1 MQRGDGAH
9 VRTVLRRR
17 FGLRRWRI
25 RNFRREMERVTLHAA
40 IFLHA
45 DKRALST
52 AEILLDDER
61 GRAAKGDMQR
71 VTVAGGV
78 QIWRRNA
85 GRIIAELIV
94 RARHR
99 VDMARRRSG
108 DEVKKIERV
117 ATAVF
122 HNKGDGVVHFLFVYV
137 AVFVYGREGG
147 DRKLLDLATALPSWS
162 FKRIVML
169 SGKKSV

>member
-1 MQRGDGAH
+1 MQRDDGAH

-61 GRAAKGDMQR
+61 GRAAKGDVQR

-78 QIWRRNA
+78 QTRRRNA
-85 GRIIAELIV
+85 GRI
-94 RARHR
+94 
-99 VDMARRRSG
+99 SQ
-108 DEVKKIERV
+108 
-117 ATAVF
+117 
-122 HNKGDGVVHFLFVYV
+122 N
-137 AVFVYGREGG
+137 
-147 DRKLLDLATALPSWS
+147 
-162 FKRIVML
+162 
-169 SGKKSV
+169 

>member
-1 MQRGDGAH
+1 MTLQNDFHAMVEYASKAPSGHNTQPWFFTLGADAITITPDFSKRLP
-9 VRTVLRRR
+9 VVDPDD
-17 FGLRRWRI
+17 
-25 RNFRREMERVTLHAA
+25 RELFISLGCAA
-40 IFLHA
+40 ENL
-45 DKRALST
+45 
-52 AEILLDDER
+52 
-61 GRAAKGDMQR
+61 
-71 VTVAGGV
+71 
-78 QIWRRNA
+78 RNA

-99 VDMARRRSG
+99 VDMTRRRSG

-137 AVFVYGREGG
+137 AVFVCGREGG
-147 DRKLLDLATALPSWS
+147 DRKLLHLATALPSWN

-169 SGKKSV
+169 SGRKSV

>member
-1 MQRGDGAH
+1 
-9 VRTVLRRR
+9 
-17 FGLRRWRI
+17 
-25 RNFRREMERVTLHAA
+25 MERVTLHAA

-61 GRAAKGDMQR
+61 GRAAKGDVQR

-78 QIWRRNA
+78 QTRRRNA

-108 DEVKKIERV
+108 DEVKKDR
-117 ATAVF
+117 ACC
-122 HNKGDGVVHFLFVYV
+122 H
-137 AVFVYGREGG
+137 GG
-147 DRKLLDLATALPSWS
+147 
-162 FKRIVML
+162 L
-169 SGKKSV
+169 SQ